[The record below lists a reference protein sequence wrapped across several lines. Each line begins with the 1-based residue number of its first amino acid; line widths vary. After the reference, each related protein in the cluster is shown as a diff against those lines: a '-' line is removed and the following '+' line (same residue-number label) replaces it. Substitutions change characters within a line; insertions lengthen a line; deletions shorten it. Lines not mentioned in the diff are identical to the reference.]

1 MSCQHDRNAARLDS
15 MVAKLSRRRF
25 LGGTAAVAA
34 TAAVGLGFSPT
45 ASAAAPTKTL
55 VYLFL
60 RGGNDGLSLVVPTSG
75 VDRGF
80 YMDARDQTRL
90 YPDAQNVTQ
99 RTIPLNG
106 LWGLHPYAAG
116 LKQVWDL
123 GKLAIVHAAGHLDP
137 STYTRSHFD
146 SQEQIELGT
155 PGVQAAQNGWLTRH
169 LQSIPAVSG
178 AVFTA
183 MVSGQSPPTSL
194 NGWSDVAT
202 LDSTGGFHPNPWGGY
217 RSTHLRSLRT
227 MYAGNGDLDFAA
239 RAAVDAVDLLD
250 SLDLDSYVPGG
261 GVTYPNNNGQ
271 YGLAA
276 DLRLVAQLMRLN
288 LGIAVATVDY
298 GGWDTHNRQDVF
310 GGYGNRVEEL
320 SDALSA
326 FYRALAGAGRAND
339 VAGIVQTEFGRQV
352 TENADFGT
360 DHGLAN
366 PMFVIGGGVTGGLYG
381 TFPGLN
387 PSGQTIDDAVRPTTD
402 FRQVQATVLAQL
414 MGSPDVEA
422 IFDDPQAP
430 PFTYSRMGFA

>member
-1 MSCQHDRNAARLDS
+1 MSFKDDGNATRLDA
-15 MVAKLSRRRF
+15 MVAKMSRRRF
-25 LGGTAAVAA
+25 LGGTAAAA
-34 TAAVGLGFSPT
+34 SAAGVGLAFSPT

-90 YPDAQNVTQ
+90 YPDAQNVAQ
-99 RTIPLNG
+99 RTLPLDS
-106 LWGLHPYAAG
+106 LWGLHPYATG
-116 LKQVWDL
+116 LKQLWDANR
-123 GKLAIVHAAGHLDP
+123 LAIVHAAGHLDP
-137 STYTRSHFD
+137 STHTRSHFD
-146 SQEQIELGT
+146 AQEQIELGT

-183 MVSGQSPPTSL
+183 MVSGQNPPTSL

-202 LDSTGGFHPNPWGGY
+202 LDSTGGFHPNPYGAYG
-217 RSTHLRSLRT
+217 STHLRSLRT
-227 MYAGNGDLDFAA
+227 MYAGNGDLDFSA
-239 RAAVDAVDLLD
+239 RAAVDAVELLD
-250 SLDLDSYVPGG
+250 SLDLDGYIPGG
-261 GVTYPNNNGQ
+261 GVTYPGS
-271 YGLAA
+271 GLAN

-298 GGWDTHNRQDVF
+298 GGWDTHNRQDVL
-310 GGYGNRVEEL
+310 GGYGNRVDEL
-320 SDALSA
+320 SDALTA
-326 FYRALAGAGRAND
+326 FYMDLAGAGRAND
-339 VAGIVQTEFGRQV
+339 VAIIVQTEFGRQV

-387 PSGQTIDDAVRPTTD
+387 PATQTVGDAVRPTTD

-414 MGSPDVEA
+414 MNNPDVEA